1 MSEATQRMNVRNKPH
16 IRRNDQVQVIAGE
29 SKGSRGRVLRIM
41 PGGAKVVVEGVNL
54 VWKHLKP
61 SQERPRGGR
70 VEREAPI
77 AISNVMLLCQNRA
90 CEHHDRP
97 VRTRVAVSA
106 DRGKDRVCVKC
117 GRAILR
123 QQ

>member
-1 MSEATQRMNVRNKPH
+1 MNVRNKPH
-16 IRRNDQVQVIAGE
+16 IRRNDQVEVIVGE
-29 SKGSRGRVLRIM
+29 SKGSRGRVLRVM
-41 PGGAKVVVEGVNL
+41 PHGNRVVVEGVNL

-61 SQERPRGGR
+61 SRERPRGDR

-77 AISNVMLLCQNRA
+77 AVSNVMLLCQNRA
-90 CEHHDRP
+90 CERHDRP
-97 VRTRVAVSA
+97 VRTRMAVNA

-117 GRAILR
+117 GKPILR